1 MFYMLLSVSECTYKS
16 RLTFNAMETK
26 TYIVHV
32 TGFGNQ
38 EGEFTLSVNC
48 EEFRPTSGSQEL
60 KCGESVTNTTIGVPN
75 IYEVGYCGVPPITSR
90 GLLYNLSIISGEV
103 TL

>member
-48 EEFRPTSGSQEL
+48 AEFRPPLGPQEL
-60 KCGESVTNTTIGVPN
+60 KCGENVTDTTIGVPN
-75 IYEVGYCGVPPITSR
+75 IYEAGYCGVKPSTSG
-90 GLLYNLSIISGEV
+90 GLLY
-103 TL
+103 TLLVK

>member
-16 RLTFNAMETK
+16 RLPFNAMETK

-38 EGEFTLSVNC
+38 EGEFTLSVYC
-48 EEFRPTSGSQEL
+48 EEFRPTLGPQEL
-60 KCGESVTNTTIGVPN
+60 KCGIIVTNNTIGVPN
-75 IYEVGYCGVPPITSR
+75 IYEAGYRGVKPSTSG
-90 GLLYNLSIISGEV
+90 GLFY
-103 TL
+103 TLLVK